1 MSDAKTYDEQMA
13 RAFAFGTDEDPRL
26 RRLRELYAE
35 IIGILDEGRGAVP
48 PTMAGHEAG
57 RQFSV
62 AITHA
67 QTAQMWAVKATSFK
81 V

>member
-1 MSDAKTYDEQMA
+1 MSITQTYGEQLVA
-13 RAFAFGTDEDPRL
+13 STLGPDEDPRL
-26 RRLRELYAE
+26 RKLCELYAE
-35 IIGILDEGRGAVP
+35 IIDILDQGRSSAP
-48 PTMAGHEAG
+48 PTMKGHEAG
-57 RQFSV
+57 RMFSV